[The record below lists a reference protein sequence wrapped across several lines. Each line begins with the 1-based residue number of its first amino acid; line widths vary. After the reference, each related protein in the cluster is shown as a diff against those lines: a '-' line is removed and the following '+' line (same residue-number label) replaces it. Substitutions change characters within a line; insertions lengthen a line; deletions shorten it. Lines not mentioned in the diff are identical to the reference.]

1 MSGAHDQR
9 GEDGRPAN
17 PTRRRLLGAAGSLT
31 VMFALGPAWP
41 QQGGQ
46 SSQSAGQGGASE
58 SGVDGAAAGGDKS
71 GKLPGSLDKEPWL
84 DAWIRID
91 ADNTITVFTGKAELG
106 QGIKTALLQVAAEEL
121 QVMPGRLTLVTADTA
136 RTPDEGYTAG
146 SHSMQDSG
154 TALRYAAAQVRSVL
168 LGLAAQRFTVDP
180 ASLKLDQ
187 GVIHTADGRRATYG
201 ELLVGHDLH
210 LRADGKSAPRDP
222 ASHTI
227 AGKNLARI
235 DIPAKVSG
243 GVAYVQDLRLPRM
256 VHARVVRPPTPGAQL
271 QGVDTAAVE
280 KLPGVLKVVVDG
292 RFLAVIA
299 DGEYRAIKAS
309 TALARAARW
318 TTPATLPAAAARM
331 GDAAALVRSLP
342 SQDSTIY
349 DGPGANA
356 AVSKTLRAAYSR
368 PFQLH
373 GSIGP
378 SCAVAQLVDGRYT
391 IWTHSQ
397 GVYPLRDALAELLGA
412 GKDAIHCIHTEGSGC
427 YGHNAADD
435 VAADA
440 ALLARAYPGRPVR
453 VQWMREDEH
462 AWEPFG
468 SPMVTSVQASLDAG
482 GRIVDWQYHVWS
494 PPHNT
499 RPGKAGNL
507 LAATHLAKPFT
518 PPPAKPAPQPEGAGD
533 RNGIP
538 YYILQGP
545 VKSGHIVSHFQPDA
559 PLRTSALRSLGAYG
573 NVFSIESFM
582 DELAHASSQDPVA
595 FRLAHLHDPRA
606 LEVVRSA
613 AQRFGWDGWR
623 RPSGPGLQRG
633 RGFAFA
639 RYKNLAAYC
648 AMAVEVELAR
658 ETGLVRIVR
667 ASVAV
672 DCGEIVNP
680 DGVRNQIEGGVI
692 QSASWTLLEK
702 VRFDDKQILS
712 RDWAGYPIL
721 RFNQVPRTLDV
732 HLIDRPGQPFL
743 GTGEASQGP
752 TAAAIANAVFDAC
765 GLRLR
770 DLPLDRARMRDGH

>member
-1 MSGAHDQR
+1 MTGLPEQQPRSPG
-9 GEDGRPAN
+9 
-17 PTRRRLLGAAGSLT
+17 RRRLLGVAGSLT
-31 VMFALGPAWP
+31 VLFALGPVWP

-46 SSQSAGQGGASE
+46 SSQGGGSE

-91 ADNTITVFTGKAELG
+91 ADNRITVFTGKAELG

-121 QVMPGRLTLVTADTA
+121 QVMPGRIKLVTADTA

-154 TALRYAAAQVRSVL
+154 TALRYAAAQVRTVL
-168 LGLAAQRFTVDP
+168 LGLAASRFGGD
-180 ASLKLDQ
+180 ASALKLDQ
-187 GVIHTADGRRATYG
+187 GVIAAPDGRRASYG
-201 ELLVGHDLH
+201 ELLLGHDLH
-210 LRADGKSAPRDP
+210 LRADPNAQPRDP
-222 ASHTI
+222 AGHTVS
-227 AGKNLARI
+227 GKSLARV

-243 GVAYVQDLRLPRM
+243 GPAYVQDLRLPNM
-256 VHARVVRPPTPGAQL
+256 VHGRVVRPPTPGAQL
-271 QGVDTAAVE
+271 QGVDTAVVE
-280 KLPGVLKVVVDG
+280 QLPGVLKVVVDG

-299 DGEYRAIKAS
+299 DGEYRAIKAA
-309 TALARAARW
+309 TALARAVRW
-318 TTPATLPAAAARM
+318 STPATLPKD
-331 GDAAALVRSLP
+331 GDAAALVRNLP

-349 DGPGANA
+349 DGKDTASGVA
-356 AVSKTLRAAYSR
+356 KTLRAAYSR
-368 PFQLH
+368 PLQLH

-378 SCAVAQLVDGRYT
+378 SCALAQLAGGQYT
-391 IWTHSQ
+391 VWTHSQ
-397 GVYPLRDALAELLGA
+397 GVYPLRDALSELLGV
-412 GKDAIHCIHTEGSGC
+412 KKEAIRCIHTEGSGC

-462 AWEPFG
+462 GWEPFG
-468 SPMVTSVQASLDAG
+468 SPMVTSVQASLDAAG
-482 GRIVDWQYHVWS
+482 KIVDWQYHVWS

-507 LAATHLAKPFT
+507 LAATHLARPFT
-518 PPPAKPAPQPEGAGD
+518 PPPAKPSPQPEGAGD

-545 VKSGHIVSHFQPDA
+545 IKSGHIVSHFQPDA

-573 NVFSIESFM
+573 NVFSIESLM
-582 DELAHASSQDPVA
+582 DELAHANGLDPVA
-595 FRLAHLHDPRA
+595 FRLAHLQDPRA
-606 LEVVRSA
+606 LEVVRTA
-613 AQRFGWDGWR
+613 AQRFGWDGWQ
-623 RPSGPGLQRG
+623 RPSGPGLKRG

-667 ASVAV
+667 ATVAV

-692 QSASWTLLEK
+692 QSSSWTLLEK
-702 VRFDDKQILS
+702 VRFDDRQILS

-721 RFNQVPRTLDV
+721 RFNQVPRTLEV

-770 DLPLDRARMRDGH
+770 DLPLDRARIRDAR